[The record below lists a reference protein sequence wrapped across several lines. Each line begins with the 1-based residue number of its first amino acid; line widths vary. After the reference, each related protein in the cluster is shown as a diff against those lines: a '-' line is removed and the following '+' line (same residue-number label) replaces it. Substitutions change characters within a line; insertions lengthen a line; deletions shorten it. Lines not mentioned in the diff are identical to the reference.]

1 MFRIGIAEDD
11 PSFQKTISEYIE
23 RYKKETNIDI
33 QASFFQDGNEL
44 VFKYEP
50 IYDVLLLDI
59 EMPKMNGMDA
69 AREIRKRDQR
79 VLIIFI
85 TNMAQYAI
93 NGYEVGA
100 LDFVLKPIK
109 YFSFSMKL
117 EKALKSV
124 KGQESVNILLEY
136 KDGMKKVSSE
146 EIVYVEIRDHWL
158 HIFTVDEEYHMNISC
173 GKAKFNIMAKA
184 TDEFP
189 YLPNIVKDKNV
200 NISQFTL
207 KDIIRQTVFSISD
220 NENAKVMTG
229 ELFEIHDSELKVVSL
244 DGHRISIRKVKL
256 NQSYDDVSVII
267 PGKTLIEISKI
278 INGGMDDEVS
288 IFFTDKHVLF
298 EFEDTIVLSRL
309 IEGEYYKID
318 KMLSTDYETK
328 VTVNKREM
336 LECIDRSTLLLKES
350 DKKPVII
357 DVQDDYMK
365 FAMNSA
371 IGSMDEDIDASK
383 EGKDILIGFN
393 PRFLMDA
400 LRVIDEDEI
409 TMYMINPK
417 APCFIRDQEETY
429 IYLILPVNFNV

>member
-1 MFRIGIAEDD
+1 MHIICDKSKLIEGMNIVMKAIPGKTTMMILECVVIEVKDNQIKLIANDLQLGI
-11 PSFQKTISEYIE
+11 
-23 RYKKETNIDI
+23 ETLIDGEI
-33 QASFFQDGNEL
+33 KQEGSVAVGAKVFFE
-44 VFKYEP
+44 
-50 IYDVLLLDI
+50 I
-59 EMPKMNGMDA
+59 
-69 AREIRKRDQR
+69 IRKLPSD
-79 VLIIFI
+79 
-85 TNMAQYAI
+85 N
-93 NGYEVGA
+93 
-100 LDFVLKPIK
+100 
-109 YFSFSMKL
+109 
-117 EKALKSV
+117 
-124 KGQESVNILLEY
+124 
-136 KDGMKKVSSE
+136 VS
-146 EIVYVEIRDHWL
+146 I
-158 HIFTVDEEYHMNISC
+158 TVDEDYHMNISC

-244 DGHRISIRKVKL
+244 DGHRISIRKIKL

>member
-1 MFRIGIAEDD
+1 MHIICDKSKLIEGMNIVMKAIPGKTTMILECVVIEVKDNQIKLIANDLQLGI
-11 PSFQKTISEYIE
+11 
-23 RYKKETNIDI
+23 ETLIDGEI
-33 QASFFQDGNEL
+33 KQEGSVAVGAKVFFE
-44 VFKYEP
+44 
-50 IYDVLLLDI
+50 I
-59 EMPKMNGMDA
+59 
-69 AREIRKRDQR
+69 IRKLPSD
-79 VLIIFI
+79 
-85 TNMAQYAI
+85 N
-93 NGYEVGA
+93 
-100 LDFVLKPIK
+100 
-109 YFSFSMKL
+109 
-117 EKALKSV
+117 
-124 KGQESVNILLEY
+124 
-136 KDGMKKVSSE
+136 VS
-146 EIVYVEIRDHWL
+146 I
-158 HIFTVDEEYHMNISC
+158 TVDEDYHMNISC

-365 FAMNSA
+365 FAMNST

>member
-1 MFRIGIAEDD
+1 MHIICDKSKLIEGMNIVMKAIPGKTTMMILECVVIEVKDNQIKLIANDLQLGI
-11 PSFQKTISEYIE
+11 
-23 RYKKETNIDI
+23 ETLIDGEI
-33 QASFFQDGNEL
+33 KQEGSVAVGAKVFFE
-44 VFKYEP
+44 
-50 IYDVLLLDI
+50 I
-59 EMPKMNGMDA
+59 
-69 AREIRKRDQR
+69 IRKLPSD
-79 VLIIFI
+79 
-85 TNMAQYAI
+85 N
-93 NGYEVGA
+93 
-100 LDFVLKPIK
+100 
-109 YFSFSMKL
+109 
-117 EKALKSV
+117 
-124 KGQESVNILLEY
+124 
-136 KDGMKKVSSE
+136 VS
-146 EIVYVEIRDHWL
+146 I
-158 HIFTVDEEYHMNISC
+158 TVDEEYHMNISC

-383 EGKDILIGFN
+383 EGKDILIGFY

>member
-1 MFRIGIAEDD
+1 MHIICDKSKLIEGMNIVMKAIPGKTTMMILECVVIEVKDNQIKLIANDLQLGI
-11 PSFQKTISEYIE
+11 
-23 RYKKETNIDI
+23 ETLIDGEI
-33 QASFFQDGNEL
+33 KQEGSVAVGAKVFFE
-44 VFKYEP
+44 
-50 IYDVLLLDI
+50 I
-59 EMPKMNGMDA
+59 
-69 AREIRKRDQR
+69 IRKLPSD
-79 VLIIFI
+79 
-85 TNMAQYAI
+85 N
-93 NGYEVGA
+93 
-100 LDFVLKPIK
+100 
-109 YFSFSMKL
+109 
-117 EKALKSV
+117 
-124 KGQESVNILLEY
+124 
-136 KDGMKKVSSE
+136 VS
-146 EIVYVEIRDHWL
+146 I
-158 HIFTVDEEYHMNISC
+158 TVDEDYHMNISC

-357 DVQDDYMK
+357 DVQDDYMN

>member
-1 MFRIGIAEDD
+1 MHIICDKSKLIEGMNIVMKAIPGKTTMMILECVVIEVKDNQIKLIANDLQLGI
-11 PSFQKTISEYIE
+11 
-23 RYKKETNIDI
+23 ETLIDGEI
-33 QASFFQDGNEL
+33 KQEGSVAVGAKVFFE
-44 VFKYEP
+44 
-50 IYDVLLLDI
+50 I
-59 EMPKMNGMDA
+59 
-69 AREIRKRDQR
+69 IRKLPSD
-79 VLIIFI
+79 
-85 TNMAQYAI
+85 N
-93 NGYEVGA
+93 
-100 LDFVLKPIK
+100 
-109 YFSFSMKL
+109 
-117 EKALKSV
+117 
-124 KGQESVNILLEY
+124 
-136 KDGMKKVSSE
+136 VS
-146 EIVYVEIRDHWL
+146 I
-158 HIFTVDEEYHMNISC
+158 TVDEEYHMNISC

-256 NQSYDDVSVII
+256 NQSYDDVSVLI

>member
-1 MFRIGIAEDD
+1 MHIICDKSKLIEGMNIVMKAIPGKTTMMILECVVIEVKDNQIKLIANDLQLGI
-11 PSFQKTISEYIE
+11 
-23 RYKKETNIDI
+23 ETLIDGEI
-33 QASFFQDGNEL
+33 KQEGSVAVGAKVFFE
-44 VFKYEP
+44 
-50 IYDVLLLDI
+50 I
-59 EMPKMNGMDA
+59 
-69 AREIRKRDQR
+69 IRKLPSD
-79 VLIIFI
+79 
-85 TNMAQYAI
+85 N
-93 NGYEVGA
+93 
-100 LDFVLKPIK
+100 
-109 YFSFSMKL
+109 
-117 EKALKSV
+117 
-124 KGQESVNILLEY
+124 
-136 KDGMKKVSSE
+136 VS
-146 EIVYVEIRDHWL
+146 I
-158 HIFTVDEEYHMNISC
+158 TVDEDYHMNISC

-318 KMLSTDYETK
+318 KMLSTDYETR

>member
-1 MFRIGIAEDD
+1 MHIICDKSKLIEGMNIVMKAIPGKTTMMILECVVIEVKDNQIKLIANDLQLGI
-11 PSFQKTISEYIE
+11 
-23 RYKKETNIDI
+23 ETLIDGEI
-33 QASFFQDGNEL
+33 KQEGSVAVGAKVFFE
-44 VFKYEP
+44 
-50 IYDVLLLDI
+50 I
-59 EMPKMNGMDA
+59 
-69 AREIRKRDQR
+69 IRKLPSD
-79 VLIIFI
+79 
-85 TNMAQYAI
+85 N
-93 NGYEVGA
+93 
-100 LDFVLKPIK
+100 
-109 YFSFSMKL
+109 
-117 EKALKSV
+117 
-124 KGQESVNILLEY
+124 
-136 KDGMKKVSSE
+136 VS
-146 EIVYVEIRDHWL
+146 I
-158 HIFTVDEEYHMNISC
+158 TVDEDYHMNISC

-298 EFEDTIVLSRL
+298 AFEDTIVLSRL

>member
-1 MFRIGIAEDD
+1 MHIICDKSKLIEGMNIVMKAIPGKTTMMILECVVIEVKDNQIKLIVNDLQLGI
-11 PSFQKTISEYIE
+11 
-23 RYKKETNIDI
+23 ETLIDGEI
-33 QASFFQDGNEL
+33 KQEGSVAVGAKVFFE
-44 VFKYEP
+44 
-50 IYDVLLLDI
+50 I
-59 EMPKMNGMDA
+59 
-69 AREIRKRDQR
+69 IRKLPSD
-79 VLIIFI
+79 
-85 TNMAQYAI
+85 N
-93 NGYEVGA
+93 
-100 LDFVLKPIK
+100 
-109 YFSFSMKL
+109 
-117 EKALKSV
+117 
-124 KGQESVNILLEY
+124 
-136 KDGMKKVSSE
+136 VS
-146 EIVYVEIRDHWL
+146 I
-158 HIFTVDEEYHMNISC
+158 TVDEEYHMNISC

>member
-1 MFRIGIAEDD
+1 MHIICDKSKLIEGMNIVMKAIPGKTTMMILECVVIEVKDNQIKLIANDLQLGI
-11 PSFQKTISEYIE
+11 
-23 RYKKETNIDI
+23 ETLIDGEI
-33 QASFFQDGNEL
+33 KQEGSVAVGAKVFFE
-44 VFKYEP
+44 
-50 IYDVLLLDI
+50 I
-59 EMPKMNGMDA
+59 
-69 AREIRKRDQR
+69 IRKLPSD
-79 VLIIFI
+79 
-85 TNMAQYAI
+85 N
-93 NGYEVGA
+93 
-100 LDFVLKPIK
+100 
-109 YFSFSMKL
+109 
-117 EKALKSV
+117 
-124 KGQESVNILLEY
+124 
-136 KDGMKKVSSE
+136 VS
-146 EIVYVEIRDHWL
+146 I
-158 HIFTVDEEYHMNISC
+158 TVDEDYHMNISC

-207 KDIIRQTVFSISD
+207 KDIIRQTVFYISD

-365 FAMNSA
+365 FAMNST

>member
-1 MFRIGIAEDD
+1 MHIICDKSKLIEGMNIVMKAIPGKTTMMILECVVIEVKDNQIKLIANDLQLRI
-11 PSFQKTISEYIE
+11 
-23 RYKKETNIDI
+23 ETLIDGEI
-33 QASFFQDGNEL
+33 KQEGSVAVGAKVFFE
-44 VFKYEP
+44 
-50 IYDVLLLDI
+50 I
-59 EMPKMNGMDA
+59 
-69 AREIRKRDQR
+69 IRKLPSD
-79 VLIIFI
+79 
-85 TNMAQYAI
+85 N
-93 NGYEVGA
+93 
-100 LDFVLKPIK
+100 
-109 YFSFSMKL
+109 
-117 EKALKSV
+117 
-124 KGQESVNILLEY
+124 
-136 KDGMKKVSSE
+136 VS
-146 EIVYVEIRDHWL
+146 I
-158 HIFTVDEEYHMNISC
+158 TVDEDYHMNISC

-256 NQSYDDVSVII
+256 NRSYDDVSVII

>member
-1 MFRIGIAEDD
+1 MHIICDKSKLIEGMNIVMKAIPGKTTMMILECVVIEVKDNQIKLIANDLQLGI
-11 PSFQKTISEYIE
+11 
-23 RYKKETNIDI
+23 ETLIDGEI
-33 QASFFQDGNEL
+33 KQEGSVAVGAKVFFE
-44 VFKYEP
+44 
-50 IYDVLLLDI
+50 I
-59 EMPKMNGMDA
+59 
-69 AREIRKRDQR
+69 IRKLPSD
-79 VLIIFI
+79 
-85 TNMAQYAI
+85 N
-93 NGYEVGA
+93 
-100 LDFVLKPIK
+100 
-109 YFSFSMKL
+109 
-117 EKALKSV
+117 
-124 KGQESVNILLEY
+124 
-136 KDGMKKVSSE
+136 VS
-146 EIVYVEIRDHWL
+146 I
-158 HIFTVDEEYHMNISC
+158 TVDEDYHMNISC

-244 DGHRISIRKVKL
+244 DGHRISIRKVIL
-256 NQSYDDVSVII
+256 NRSYDDVSVII

>member
-1 MFRIGIAEDD
+1 MHIICDKSKLIEGMNIVMKAIPGKTTMMILECVVIEVKDNQIKLIANDLQLGI
-11 PSFQKTISEYIE
+11 
-23 RYKKETNIDI
+23 ETLIDGEI
-33 QASFFQDGNEL
+33 KQEGSVAVGAKVFFE
-44 VFKYEP
+44 
-50 IYDVLLLDI
+50 I
-59 EMPKMNGMDA
+59 
-69 AREIRKRDQR
+69 IRKLPSD
-79 VLIIFI
+79 
-85 TNMAQYAI
+85 N
-93 NGYEVGA
+93 
-100 LDFVLKPIK
+100 
-109 YFSFSMKL
+109 
-117 EKALKSV
+117 
-124 KGQESVNILLEY
+124 
-136 KDGMKKVSSE
+136 VS
-146 EIVYVEIRDHWL
+146 I
-158 HIFTVDEEYHMNISC
+158 TVDEEYHMNISC

-417 APCFIRDQEETY
+417 APCFIRDQEENY

>member
-1 MFRIGIAEDD
+1 MHIICDKSKLIEGMNIVMKAIPGKTTMMILECVVIEVKDNQIKLIANDLQLGI
-11 PSFQKTISEYIE
+11 
-23 RYKKETNIDI
+23 ETLIDGEI
-33 QASFFQDGNEL
+33 KQEGSVAVGAKVFFE
-44 VFKYEP
+44 
-50 IYDVLLLDI
+50 I
-59 EMPKMNGMDA
+59 
-69 AREIRKRDQR
+69 IRKLPSD
-79 VLIIFI
+79 
-85 TNMAQYAI
+85 N
-93 NGYEVGA
+93 
-100 LDFVLKPIK
+100 
-109 YFSFSMKL
+109 
-117 EKALKSV
+117 
-124 KGQESVNILLEY
+124 
-136 KDGMKKVSSE
+136 VS
-146 EIVYVEIRDHWL
+146 I
-158 HIFTVDEEYHMNISC
+158 TVDEDYHMNISC

-365 FAMNSA
+365 YLAEIIIDGYTDTDGDYSYNLQLSQQRSLAVAQYLLDIQGNFLDATQSQNLEKYLTVNGHSMANPVLDANGNVDKDASRRVEVKFRLKDEEMIDELNQLLSSNDDTTADNSA
-371 IGSMDEDIDASK
+371 STDTTTAENT
-383 EGKDILIGFN
+383 EN
-393 PRFLMDA
+393 
-400 LRVIDEDEI
+400 
-409 TMYMINPK
+409 N
-417 APCFIRDQEETY
+417 
-429 IYLILPVNFNV
+429 

>member
-1 MFRIGIAEDD
+1 MHIICDKSKLIEGMNIVMKAIPGKTTMMILECVVIEVKDNQIKLIANDLQLGI
-11 PSFQKTISEYIE
+11 
-23 RYKKETNIDI
+23 ETLIDGEI
-33 QASFFQDGNEL
+33 KQEGSVAVGAKVFFE
-44 VFKYEP
+44 
-50 IYDVLLLDI
+50 I
-59 EMPKMNGMDA
+59 
-69 AREIRKRDQR
+69 IRKLPSD
-79 VLIIFI
+79 
-85 TNMAQYAI
+85 N
-93 NGYEVGA
+93 
-100 LDFVLKPIK
+100 
-109 YFSFSMKL
+109 
-117 EKALKSV
+117 
-124 KGQESVNILLEY
+124 
-136 KDGMKKVSSE
+136 VS
-146 EIVYVEIRDHWL
+146 I
-158 HIFTVDEEYHMNISC
+158 TVDEDYHMNISC

-318 KMLSTDYETK
+318 KMLSTDYDKK

>member
-1 MFRIGIAEDD
+1 MHIICDKSKLIEGMNIVMKAIPGKTTMMILECVVIEVKDNQIKLIANDLQLGI
-11 PSFQKTISEYIE
+11 
-23 RYKKETNIDI
+23 ETLIDGKI
-33 QASFFQDGNEL
+33 KQEGSVAVGAKVFFE
-44 VFKYEP
+44 
-50 IYDVLLLDI
+50 I
-59 EMPKMNGMDA
+59 
-69 AREIRKRDQR
+69 IRKLPSD
-79 VLIIFI
+79 
-85 TNMAQYAI
+85 N
-93 NGYEVGA
+93 
-100 LDFVLKPIK
+100 
-109 YFSFSMKL
+109 
-117 EKALKSV
+117 
-124 KGQESVNILLEY
+124 
-136 KDGMKKVSSE
+136 VS
-146 EIVYVEIRDHWL
+146 I
-158 HIFTVDEEYHMNISC
+158 TVDEDYHMNISC

>member
-1 MFRIGIAEDD
+1 MHIICDKSKLIEGMNIVMKAIPGKTTMMILECVVIEVKDNQIKLIANDLQLGI
-11 PSFQKTISEYIE
+11 
-23 RYKKETNIDI
+23 ETLIDGEI
-33 QASFFQDGNEL
+33 KQEGSVAVGAKVFFE
-44 VFKYEP
+44 
-50 IYDVLLLDI
+50 I
-59 EMPKMNGMDA
+59 
-69 AREIRKRDQR
+69 IRKLPSD
-79 VLIIFI
+79 
-85 TNMAQYAI
+85 N
-93 NGYEVGA
+93 
-100 LDFVLKPIK
+100 
-109 YFSFSMKL
+109 
-117 EKALKSV
+117 
-124 KGQESVNILLEY
+124 
-136 KDGMKKVSSE
+136 VS
-146 EIVYVEIRDHWL
+146 I
-158 HIFTVDEEYHMNISC
+158 TVDEDYHMNISC

-220 NENAKVMTG
+220 NENTKVMTG

>member
-1 MFRIGIAEDD
+1 MHIICDKSKLIEGMNIVMKAIPGKTTMMILECVVIEVKDNQIKLIANDLQLGI
-11 PSFQKTISEYIE
+11 
-23 RYKKETNIDI
+23 ETLIDGEI
-33 QASFFQDGNEL
+33 KQEGSVAVGAKVFFE
-44 VFKYEP
+44 
-50 IYDVLLLDI
+50 I
-59 EMPKMNGMDA
+59 
-69 AREIRKRDQR
+69 IRKLPSD
-79 VLIIFI
+79 
-85 TNMAQYAI
+85 N
-93 NGYEVGA
+93 
-100 LDFVLKPIK
+100 
-109 YFSFSMKL
+109 
-117 EKALKSV
+117 
-124 KGQESVNILLEY
+124 
-136 KDGMKKVSSE
+136 VS
-146 EIVYVEIRDHWL
+146 I
-158 HIFTVDEEYHMNISC
+158 TVDEDYHMNISC

-328 VTVNKREM
+328 VTINKREM

>member
-1 MFRIGIAEDD
+1 MHIICDKSKLIEGMNIVMKAIPSKTTMMILECVVIEVKDNQIKLIANDLQLGI
-11 PSFQKTISEYIE
+11 
-23 RYKKETNIDI
+23 ETLIDGEI
-33 QASFFQDGNEL
+33 KQEGSVAVGAKVFFE
-44 VFKYEP
+44 
-50 IYDVLLLDI
+50 I
-59 EMPKMNGMDA
+59 
-69 AREIRKRDQR
+69 IRKLPSD
-79 VLIIFI
+79 
-85 TNMAQYAI
+85 N
-93 NGYEVGA
+93 
-100 LDFVLKPIK
+100 
-109 YFSFSMKL
+109 
-117 EKALKSV
+117 
-124 KGQESVNILLEY
+124 
-136 KDGMKKVSSE
+136 VS
-146 EIVYVEIRDHWL
+146 I
-158 HIFTVDEEYHMNISC
+158 TVDEDYHMNISC

-244 DGHRISIRKVKL
+244 DGHRISIRKV

>member
-1 MFRIGIAEDD
+1 MHIICDKSKLIDGMNIVMKAIPGKTTMMILECVVIEVKDNQIKLIANDLQLGI
-11 PSFQKTISEYIE
+11 
-23 RYKKETNIDI
+23 ETLIDGEI
-33 QASFFQDGNEL
+33 KQEGSVAVGAKVFFE
-44 VFKYEP
+44 
-50 IYDVLLLDI
+50 I
-59 EMPKMNGMDA
+59 
-69 AREIRKRDQR
+69 IRKLPSD
-79 VLIIFI
+79 
-85 TNMAQYAI
+85 N
-93 NGYEVGA
+93 
-100 LDFVLKPIK
+100 
-109 YFSFSMKL
+109 
-117 EKALKSV
+117 
-124 KGQESVNILLEY
+124 
-136 KDGMKKVSSE
+136 VS
-146 EIVYVEIRDHWL
+146 I
-158 HIFTVDEEYHMNISC
+158 TVDEDYHMNISC

-256 NQSYDDVSVII
+256 NRSYDDVSVII

>member
-1 MFRIGIAEDD
+1 MHIICDKSKLIEGMNIVMKAIPGKTTMMILECVVIEVKDNQIKLIANDLQLGI
-11 PSFQKTISEYIE
+11 
-23 RYKKETNIDI
+23 ETLIVGEI
-33 QASFFQDGNEL
+33 KQEGSVAVGAKVFFE
-44 VFKYEP
+44 
-50 IYDVLLLDI
+50 I
-59 EMPKMNGMDA
+59 
-69 AREIRKRDQR
+69 IRKLPSD
-79 VLIIFI
+79 
-85 TNMAQYAI
+85 N
-93 NGYEVGA
+93 
-100 LDFVLKPIK
+100 
-109 YFSFSMKL
+109 
-117 EKALKSV
+117 
-124 KGQESVNILLEY
+124 
-136 KDGMKKVSSE
+136 VS
-146 EIVYVEIRDHWL
+146 I
-158 HIFTVDEEYHMNISC
+158 TVDEDYHMNISC

>member
-1 MFRIGIAEDD
+1 MHIICDKSKLIEGMNIVMKAIPGKTTMMILECVVIEVKNNQIKLIANDLQLGI
-11 PSFQKTISEYIE
+11 
-23 RYKKETNIDI
+23 ETLIDGEI
-33 QASFFQDGNEL
+33 KQEGSVAVGAKVFFE
-44 VFKYEP
+44 
-50 IYDVLLLDI
+50 I
-59 EMPKMNGMDA
+59 
-69 AREIRKRDQR
+69 IRKLPSD
-79 VLIIFI
+79 
-85 TNMAQYAI
+85 N
-93 NGYEVGA
+93 
-100 LDFVLKPIK
+100 
-109 YFSFSMKL
+109 
-117 EKALKSV
+117 
-124 KGQESVNILLEY
+124 
-136 KDGMKKVSSE
+136 VS
-146 EIVYVEIRDHWL
+146 I
-158 HIFTVDEEYHMNISC
+158 TVDEEYHMNISC

>member
-1 MFRIGIAEDD
+1 MNIVMKAIPGKTTMMILECVVIEVKDNQIKLIANDLQLGI
-11 PSFQKTISEYIE
+11 
-23 RYKKETNIDI
+23 ETLIDGEI
-33 QASFFQDGNEL
+33 KQEGSVAVGAKVFFE
-44 VFKYEP
+44 
-50 IYDVLLLDI
+50 I
-59 EMPKMNGMDA
+59 
-69 AREIRKRDQR
+69 IRKLPSD
-79 VLIIFI
+79 
-85 TNMAQYAI
+85 N
-93 NGYEVGA
+93 
-100 LDFVLKPIK
+100 
-109 YFSFSMKL
+109 
-117 EKALKSV
+117 
-124 KGQESVNILLEY
+124 
-136 KDGMKKVSSE
+136 VS
-146 EIVYVEIRDHWL
+146 I
-158 HIFTVDEEYHMNISC
+158 TVDEEYHMNISC

>member
-1 MFRIGIAEDD
+1 MHIICDKSKLIEGMNIVMKAIPGKTTMMILECVVIEVKDNQIKLIANDLQLGI
-11 PSFQKTISEYIE
+11 
-23 RYKKETNIDI
+23 ETLIDGENK
-33 QASFFQDGNEL
+33 QEGSVAVGAKVFFE
-44 VFKYEP
+44 
-50 IYDVLLLDI
+50 I
-59 EMPKMNGMDA
+59 
-69 AREIRKRDQR
+69 IRKLPSD
-79 VLIIFI
+79 
-85 TNMAQYAI
+85 N
-93 NGYEVGA
+93 
-100 LDFVLKPIK
+100 
-109 YFSFSMKL
+109 
-117 EKALKSV
+117 
-124 KGQESVNILLEY
+124 
-136 KDGMKKVSSE
+136 VS
-146 EIVYVEIRDHWL
+146 I
-158 HIFTVDEEYHMNISC
+158 TVDEDYHMNISC

>member
-1 MFRIGIAEDD
+1 MHIICDKSKLIEGMNIVMKAIPGKTTMMILECVVIEVKDNQIKLIANDLQLGI
-11 PSFQKTISEYIE
+11 
-23 RYKKETNIDI
+23 ETFIDGEI
-33 QASFFQDGNEL
+33 KQEGSVAVGAKVFFE
-44 VFKYEP
+44 
-50 IYDVLLLDI
+50 I
-59 EMPKMNGMDA
+59 
-69 AREIRKRDQR
+69 IRKLPSD
-79 VLIIFI
+79 
-85 TNMAQYAI
+85 N
-93 NGYEVGA
+93 
-100 LDFVLKPIK
+100 
-109 YFSFSMKL
+109 
-117 EKALKSV
+117 
-124 KGQESVNILLEY
+124 
-136 KDGMKKVSSE
+136 VS
-146 EIVYVEIRDHWL
+146 I
-158 HIFTVDEEYHMNISC
+158 TVDEDYHMNISC

>member
-1 MFRIGIAEDD
+1 MHIICDKSKLIEGMNIVMKAIPGKTTMMILECVVIEVKDNQIKLIANDLQLGI
-11 PSFQKTISEYIE
+11 
-23 RYKKETNIDI
+23 ETLIDGEI
-33 QASFFQDGNEL
+33 KQEGSVAVGAKVFFE
-44 VFKYEP
+44 
-50 IYDVLLLDI
+50 I
-59 EMPKMNGMDA
+59 
-69 AREIRKRDQR
+69 IRKLPSD
-79 VLIIFI
+79 
-85 TNMAQYAI
+85 N
-93 NGYEVGA
+93 
-100 LDFVLKPIK
+100 
-109 YFSFSMKL
+109 
-117 EKALKSV
+117 
-124 KGQESVNILLEY
+124 
-136 KDGMKKVSSE
+136 VS
-146 EIVYVEIRDHWL
+146 I
-158 HIFTVDEEYHMNISC
+158 TVDEDYHMNISC

-318 KMLSTDYETK
+318 KMLSTDYEMK

>member
-1 MFRIGIAEDD
+1 MHIICDKSKLIEGMNIVMKAIPGKTTMMILECVVIEVKDNQIKLIANDLQLGI
-11 PSFQKTISEYIE
+11 
-23 RYKKETNIDI
+23 ETLIDGEI
-33 QASFFQDGNEL
+33 KQEGSVAVGAKVFFE
-44 VFKYEP
+44 
-50 IYDVLLLDI
+50 I
-59 EMPKMNGMDA
+59 
-69 AREIRKRDQR
+69 IRKLPSD
-79 VLIIFI
+79 
-85 TNMAQYAI
+85 N
-93 NGYEVGA
+93 
-100 LDFVLKPIK
+100 
-109 YFSFSMKL
+109 
-117 EKALKSV
+117 
-124 KGQESVNILLEY
+124 
-136 KDGMKKVSSE
+136 VS
-146 EIVYVEIRDHWL
+146 I
-158 HIFTVDEEYHMNISC
+158 TVDEDYHMNISC

-229 ELFEIHDSELKVVSL
+229 ELFEIQDSELKVVSL

>member
-1 MFRIGIAEDD
+1 MHIICDKSKLIEGMNIVMKAIPGKTTMMILECVVIEVKDNQIKLIANDLQLGI
-11 PSFQKTISEYIE
+11 
-23 RYKKETNIDI
+23 ETLIDGEI
-33 QASFFQDGNEL
+33 KQEGFVAVGAKVFFE
-44 VFKYEP
+44 
-50 IYDVLLLDI
+50 I
-59 EMPKMNGMDA
+59 
-69 AREIRKRDQR
+69 IRKLPSD
-79 VLIIFI
+79 
-85 TNMAQYAI
+85 N
-93 NGYEVGA
+93 
-100 LDFVLKPIK
+100 
-109 YFSFSMKL
+109 
-117 EKALKSV
+117 
-124 KGQESVNILLEY
+124 
-136 KDGMKKVSSE
+136 VS
-146 EIVYVEIRDHWL
+146 I
-158 HIFTVDEEYHMNISC
+158 TVDEDYHMNISC

-365 FAMNSA
+365 FAMNSV